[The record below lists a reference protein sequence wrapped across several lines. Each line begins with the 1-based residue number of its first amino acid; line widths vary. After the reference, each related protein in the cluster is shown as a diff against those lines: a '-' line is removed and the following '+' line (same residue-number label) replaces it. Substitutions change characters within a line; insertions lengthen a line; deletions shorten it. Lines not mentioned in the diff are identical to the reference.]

1 MRFFEELKR
10 RNVFRVGIAYTVVAW
25 LTAQVVDL
33 VLENFGAPAWFMRS
47 LLVVLA
53 AGLPLALVFAW
64 AFEMTPEGLKKEK
77 DVDRSQSVTHK
88 TGRKLDRM
96 IIGIMAVVIAFLVLD
111 RFVLRD
117 ESGNT
122 VPANET
128 QKAEAVET
136 PDPVV
141 ETGPSVAVLP
151 FVNMSGDTDNEYF
164 SDGLT
169 ETLLHMLAQL
179 PELRVAARTSSF
191 AFKGKDT
198 GIAEISEILGVA
210 HVLEGSVQKAG
221 NRVRITAQL
230 IRAEDGFHVWSQNYD
245 RTLDDI
251 FAIQDEIATDVASA
265 LDASLMGASTPSLHG
280 VSTLNTEAY
289 DQFLQALEHQSV
301 FSYSSLGVAEGLLKN
316 ALAIDPG
323 FVEAKLALARNYQM
337 KYGTGLVDEE
347 TAWKYMEPL
356 LLQVE
361 SDNPGDPMARALT
374 LNFQIQNWALGTEAS
389 EREAIVAELRSL
401 LPEIPTDTWVRE
413 IVARILRL
421 YKAHDDAL
429 EVLQAGL
436 LVDPL
441 SADLHRRLAQLY
453 QDQERFEEAQAAFLK
468 ALELA
473 PNNPNTYSEL
483 GDLAEER
490 GDLVSALDWKRQAI
504 EKDPQDHELVAEL
517 ATDLFRLGLAEEGR
531 RWASRCYALAPQTSV
546 CRALQI
552 TEARAQNDPAR
563 ALDLAISMLNDDVSL
578 RRFGWATALNTY
590 KNTMIDQGREQ
601 EAFDFLVSRY
611 PGMENFE
618 QAPENFKT
626 LVVRTSGVE
635 LMAYFVTKNEYL
647 AALKLVEKQ
656 LRDAQLPWLD
666 DPWRRVKRHLMHGET
681 EQARE
686 LALNEELSESVA
698 NSLNV
703 KNRYS
708 TPLYRE
714 LSESPE
720 IAARLRQR
728 DNELAALRGEVA
740 EMMLKPEWQQ

>member
-1 MRFFEELKR
+1 MSFFKELKR
-10 RNVFRVGIAYTVVAW
+10 RNVFRVGIAYIVVAW
-25 LTAQVVDL
+25 LVAQVLDL
-33 VLENFGAPAWFMRS
+33 VLESFGAPPWFMRS

-77 DVDRSQSVTHK
+77 DIDRSQSVTHQ

-96 IIGIMAVVIAFLVLD
+96 IIGIMAVVIAFLVID
-111 RFVLRD
+111 RFVLKD
-117 ESGNT
+117 T
-122 VPANET
+122 DTPPVAVTET
-128 QKAEAVET
+128 QTTDTEEET
-136 PDPVV
+136 APPDAS
-141 ETGPSVAVLP
+141 GPSVAVLP
-151 FVNMSGDTDNEYF
+151 FVNMSGDANNEYF

-191 AFKGKDT
+191 AFKGKET

-210 HVLEGSVQKAG
+210 HILEGSVQKAG

-230 IRAEDGFHVWSQNYD
+230 IRADDGFHVWSQNYD

-265 LDASLMGASTPSLHG
+265 LDASLMGASSPALHG
-280 VSTLNTEAY
+280 VSTRNTKAY
-289 DQFLQALEHQSV
+289 DIFLQALEQQSV
-301 FSYSSLGVAEGLLKN
+301 SSYSSLGVAEGLLKN

-323 FVEAKLALARNYQM
+323 FIEAKLALARNYQM
-337 KYGTGLVDEE
+337 KYGTGLVDKE

-361 SDNPGDPMARALT
+361 LDNPGDPMARALT
-374 LNFQIQNWALGTEAS
+374 LNFQIQNWALGAEAS
-389 EREAIVAELRSL
+389 EREAIISELRSL

-421 YKAHDDAL
+421 YNAHDDAL

-441 SADLHRRLAQLY
+441 SANLHRRLAQLY

-473 PNNPNTYSEL
+473 PDNPNTYSEMGHL
-483 GDLAEER
+483 IEER
-490 GDLVSALDWKRQAI
+490 GDLASALDWKRQAI

-517 ATDLFRLGLAEEGR
+517 ANDLFELDLAEEGK
-531 RWASRCYALAPQTSV
+531 RWASRCYALAPQTAV

-552 TEARAQNDPAR
+552 REARAQNDPAR
-563 ALDLAISMLNDDVSL
+563 ALELAIGMLNDDVSL
-578 RRFGWATALNTY
+578 RRFSWGTALRTY
-590 KNTMIDQGREQ
+590 KDTMIDQGRTQ
-601 EAFDFLVSRY
+601 EAFEFLVSRY
-611 PGMENFE
+611 PGIENFE
-618 QAPENFKT
+618 QVPENFKT
-626 LVVRTSGVE
+626 LVARSSGVE
-635 LMAYFVTKNEYL
+635 LMSYFATRNEYL
-647 AALKLVEKQ
+647 AALKLVEKHQ
-656 LRDAQLPWLD
+656 RDAQLPWLD
-666 DPWRRVKRHLMHGET
+666 DPWRRVTRHLMHGET

-686 LALNEELSESVA
+686 VALNEELSEDVA
-698 NSLNV
+698 SSLNL
-703 KNRYS
+703 KYRYS

-714 LSESPE
+714 LSASPE
-720 IAARLRQR
+720 IAARLRER
-728 DNELAALRGEVA
+728 ESETAVLRAEVS
-740 EMMLKPEWQQ
+740 EMLLQPEWNQ